1 MNMFEAIFSRKS
13 IHHFHQEKVD
23 WDIIAEILDYA
34 NKLPMLTDGI
44 SVEFKLVSNIEKK
57 QGFHGPLAAKAPYY
71 ICISSEEK
79 EDYLINAGYLMQQ
92 LNLFITSKGLATCFL
107 GSTASP
113 GHSLKSTMKYEYVT
127 ALAFG
132 KTSET
137 LYRNSSDAKR
147 LPENEVVVYKEE
159 VTPDIRQILTA
170 ARLAPSVFNSQPW
183 RFVVYRNRIHIF
195 TKKNTLLSK
204 VMDFN
209 KMIDMGIMMA
219 NLLLAAEELWVEV
232 SLSKSASIKSRQFL
246 NNEYICT
253 LTIG

>member
-13 IHHFHQEKVD
+13 IRHFQQEKVD
-23 WDIIAEILDYA
+23 WNIIAEILDYA
-34 NKLPMLTDGI
+34 DNLPMLMEGI

-57 QGFHGPLAAKAPYY
+57 QGFHGPLSAKAPYY

-92 LNLFITSKGLATCFL
+92 LNLYITSKGLATCFI
-107 GSTASP
+107 GSTTTP

-132 KTSET
+132 KTTES
-137 LYRNSSDAKR
+137 LYRNSSEAKR
-147 LPENEVVVYKEE
+147 LSEKEVVVYKEE

-170 ARLAPSVFNSQPW
+170 ARLAPSIFNSQPW

-195 TKKNTLLSK
+195 TKKNSLLSTIL
-204 VMDFN
+204 DFN

-219 NLLLAAEELWVEV
+219 NLLLAAEELWVDV
-232 SLSKSASIKSRQFL
+232 SLSKSDSIKSKQFL
-246 NNEYICT
+246 NNEYVCT
-253 LTIG
+253 LSIV